1 MESKD
6 WNDLNIHYLNEADN
20 TLALIRE
27 QKNKSVGPLP
37 DDSKIYR
44 SLREYLNSSGEVS
57 INDPYEKS
65 VWVFASINAKL
76 QNISRVPL
84 CLYTDGLNNT
94 KKLIETGDLYNLLLN
109 PNRFMTQGDLI
120 RSTIGFLELYGESF
134 WIIERSNITQTPKEI
149 YCFNPN
155 RFEPMLN
162 KNNAWTGGW
171 LYNPPG
177 NKNEDN
183 KIPYAPWEVIQ
194 FKYFNP
200 YDSIRGLSPINASR
214 LGVEQDYFASLY
226 NKNFFKDGA
235 SIGGM
240 ISVPESLTQEQ
251 FDRILGQFNERHQGY
266 NRSHRIALIEGD
278 AKFTSSNMSQRD
290 MEFISLKDVTRR
302 EILAAF
308 KTNEVILGDYGQIQ
322 SFEGIKQAHKSFWE
336 ETLLPIMLMI
346 ENILWARFFSKL
358 SETKG
363 KVWASFDT
371 SSVESLREDYELKTN
386 MAKTLADIGFPL
398 NEINKKLDLGFPELS
413 WGNTW
418 FVRVGMVPVES
429 ILNGDINNSENNEE
443 KKPKEEPKEDNE
455 EDSEKDKDKE
465 EEKDIINLSNREDAL
480 WSRFIAKQIP
490 IENIA
495 INKLKK
501 IFYEQRKKILQNISY
516 KKKDILDFFNE
527 EEKELKKT
535 LTLIYNMSSNIGLE
549 LLNEEVISDSLID
562 SNEEI
567 TKLINNR
574 LDYIPINII
583 NTIKNNLIKI
593 IENSYDN
600 NSIQENLIE
609 EIKKYYNKLS
619 NRIKNMAKTE
629 VNSIIN
635 GTRYIHMKNIGVTHS
650 KWISKSEI
658 GRESHKSINGKIVK
672 LGDSF
677 SDKFIMKYPTDPK
690 APLNEII
697 GCSCITIPII
707 NIK

>member
-6 WNDLNIHYLNEADN
+6 WGDLNIHYLNEAN
-20 TLALIRE
+20 NKLALIKE
-27 QKNKSVGPLP
+27 QNNKSVGSLP
-37 DDSKIYR
+37 DDSKMYR
-44 SLREYLNSSGEVS
+44 SLREYLNSSGELN
-57 INDPYEKS
+57 IQDPYAKS
-65 VWVFASINAKL
+65 VWVFAAINAKL
-76 QNISRVPL
+76 QNISGTPL
-84 CLYTDGLNNT
+84 CLYKEGPNLT
-94 KKLIETGDLYNLLLN
+94 KKLIENGELYNLFLN
-109 PNRFMTQGDLI
+109 PNPFTTIGELI
-120 RSTIGFLELYGESF
+120 RSTVGYLELYGDSF
-134 WIIERSNITQTPKEI
+134 WIIERENITQIPKEI
-149 YCFNPN
+149 YCFNSE
-155 RFEPMLN
+155 RFEPMLDENN
-162 KNNAWTGGW
+162 KWNGVW
-171 LYNPPG
+171 LYNPQR
-177 NKNEDN
+177 NMDIKN
-183 KIPYAPWEVIQ
+183 KIPFASWEILQ

-200 YDSIRGLSPINASR
+200 YDDIRGLSPINASK
-214 LGVEQDYFASLY
+214 LGVEQDYFASQY

-266 NRSHRIALIEGD
+266 SRSHRIALIEGD

-290 MEFISLKDVTRR
+290 MEFISLKDVTRG

-308 KTNEVILGDYGQIQ
+308 KTNEVVLGNYKNMQ
-322 SFEGIKQAHKSFWE
+322 SFEGIRMAHKAFWE
-336 ETLLPIMLMI
+336 ETLLPICRII
-346 ENILWARFFSKL
+346 EEKLWARFFSKL
-358 SETKG
+358 SSTQG
-363 KVWASFDT
+363 KIWAAFDI
-371 SSVESLREDYELKTN
+371 SSIECLREDYELKTN

-398 NEINKKLDLGFPELS
+398 NEINKKLDLGFPELP

-418 FVRVGMVPVES
+418 FVRVGMVPIES
-429 ILNGDINNSENNEE
+429 ILNGDVNNSENTE
-443 KKPKEEPKEDNE
+443 KEPKEEPIEDNE
-455 EDSEKDKDKE
+455 ENNGKE
-465 EEKDIINLSNREDAL
+465 EEKDTINLSNREDAL
-480 WSRFIAKQIP
+480 WSRFVAKQIP

-527 EEKELKKT
+527 EEKELKKI

-549 LLNEEVISDSLID
+549 LLNEEVVSDSLID

-574 LDYIPINII
+574 LDHIPINII

-658 GRESHKSINGKIVK
+658 GRETHKSINGKIVK

-697 GCSCITIPII
+697 GCSCITIPIV